1 MASSYITLARSF
13 KTNSTQRIGPLWLLA
28 AADGLSLAVPGL
40 TGEGILIQ
48 NDATVPAAPLAACDL
63 APAGETDV
71 PEIVALMNLAYRGGG
86 VAPGWSTEAG
96 YITGNRTTRE
106 LLRAELAEKP
116 HAAFLLWRDRQT
128 HALKGC
134 VWLEPLGGD
143 IWYLGSLA
151 IDPQIQK
158 GGLGHALL
166 VTAEHWARMRGARRM
181 RMSVVNVRTVL
192 IAWYARRGYRE
203 TGETS
208 PFPYGD
214 DRFGTPQRD
223 DLYFVTLEKELT
235 REA

>member
-1 MASSYITLARSF
+1 M
-13 KTNSTQRIGPLWLLA
+13 
-28 AADGLSLAVPGL
+28 
-40 TGEGILIQ
+40 LIQ
-48 NDATVPAAPLAACDL
+48 TDATAGSAPLAAHDL
-63 APAGETDV
+63 APAREPDV

-86 VAPGWSTEAG
+86 AAPDWSTEAG
-96 YITGNRTTRE
+96 YITGNRTTME

-116 HAAFLLWRDRQT
+116 HAAFLLWRDPQT
-128 HALKGC
+128 HVLKGC

-166 VTAEHWARMRGARRM
+166 MAAEHWARIRGARRM
-181 RMSVVNVRTVL
+181 RMSVVNIRTVL

-208 PFPYGD
+208 LFPYGD

-223 DLYFVTLEKELT
+223 DLSFVTLEKELT
-235 REA
+235 QEA